1 MTMKYY
7 ELKNILGVSVS
18 SWYILHLLPSGTGL
32 HPLIWRLQSRVQSLK
47 GRSGY
52 ILKFA
57 VTVSH
62 WVLLTVHVQ
71 FRCLAPAGVYQ
82 VTFIQPC
89 FLGTWRRTGI
99 SIVPL
104 TVFSNLLL
112 KFQKSCVLLLSCWN
126 YWYVIVHIGSSD
138 IRSIIFSKHGLW
150 SKYVLSLEFYM
161 LATEWAKPKQ
171 TDKT

>member
-1 MTMKYY
+1 MKYY
-7 ELKNILGVSVS
+7 ELKNVLGVSVS

-112 KFQKSCVLLLSCWN
+112 KFQKSCLITQLLKLLICDST
-126 YWYVIVHIGSSD
+126 YWLFWHQEYY
-138 IRSIIFSKHGLW
+138 IFQTW
-150 SKYVLSLEFYM
+150 VM
-161 LATEWAKPKQ
+161 KQ
-171 TDKT
+171 ICFVFGILYASYWMS